1 MIFNREKIIQE
12 NKDLDELSLKM
23 LNDLDDVSLCKYLV
37 WNHASSIMF
46 NFVQYLYINIYGFIL
61 TLQVL
66 TLITSLYG
74 KATGTISTSASTL
87 FMCII
92 ILCSILILFISI
104 VMNRARSKY
113 LEDLRKINDYLE
125 LYHKVILDKEV
136 K

>member
-37 WNHASSIMF
+37 WNHASNIMF
-46 NFVQYLYINIYGFIL
+46 NFIQYLYINIYGFIL

-66 TLITSLYG
+66 ILITSLYG
-74 KATGTISTSASTL
+74 KATGTISTSTSTL